1 MANFFAKLLPSL
13 SAVAA
18 FKEHIEN
25 ARARGQKLS
34 AFIGEVDRLNEASVA
49 AENEFRARPSKATF
63 EKWIA
68 LESRREATFRVQ
80 QKISTLAAAA
90 EAEAIAQGGKE
101 LGLAACLEVET
112 TLKAQLAEVEKRDG
126 DQTEEFGTEVTS
138 TAVIRL
144 LRRKLDD
151 VDRARTAA
159 RGSLGQTPRDA
170 WSILAG
176 IIGPT
181 DAQFPRG

>member
-1 MANFFAKLLPSL
+1 MSIFAKILPSL

-18 FKEHIEN
+18 FRQHI
-25 ARARGQKLS
+25 ADAKAKGQRLS
-34 AFIGEVDRLNEASVA
+34 AFIGEPDRLNEASIA

-126 DQTEEFGTEVTS
+126 DQTAEYGTPVSS

-144 LRRKLDD
+144 LNRKLDD

-159 RGSLGQTPRDA
+159 RGSFGQSPRDC
-170 WSILAG
+170 WSILEG
-176 IIGPT
+176 IIGPS
-181 DAQFPRG
+181 